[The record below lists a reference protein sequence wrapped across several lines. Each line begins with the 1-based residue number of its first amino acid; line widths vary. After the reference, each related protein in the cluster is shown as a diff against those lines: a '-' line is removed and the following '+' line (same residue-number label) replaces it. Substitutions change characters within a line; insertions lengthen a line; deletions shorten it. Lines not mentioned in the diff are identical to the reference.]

1 MGYEDPTGGQ
11 MEMYVQQMMAQGYP
25 EQTARAYAA
34 QQFGMAATPQATIP
48 QTSVAT
54 NAAPSTASNPRMEAY
69 IQQLVQQGYTEEQ
82 ARAYAMQYADRF

>member
-1 MGYEDPTGGQ
+1 

-34 QQFGMAATPQATIP
+34 QQFGVAAAPQQQAAPVAAPAAAAPAAAAT
-48 QTSVAT
+48 
-54 NAAPSTASNPRMEAY
+54 NPRMEAY
-69 IQQLVQQGYTEEQ
+69 IQQLVAQGYTEEQ